1 MKLLLVLRSLIIV
14 FWLIPVKFV
23 LSFYVTG
30 RSLQQAIVF
39 VGLSL
44 ALAMYARIRVIIR

>member
-39 VGLSL
+39 VGIMMELVL
-44 ALAMYARIRVIIR
+44 IARIRMIIR